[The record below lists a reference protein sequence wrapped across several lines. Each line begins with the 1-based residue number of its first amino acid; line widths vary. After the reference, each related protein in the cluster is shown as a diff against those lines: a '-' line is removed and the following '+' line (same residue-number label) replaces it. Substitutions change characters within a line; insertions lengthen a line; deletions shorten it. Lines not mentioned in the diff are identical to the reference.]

1 MPKLDVLNLEGKSV
15 GSLDLN
21 EAVFGIEPNT
31 QTVFEAVIMQR
42 ASLRQGTHSTKTRTE
57 VRGGGKKPWRQK
69 GTGRART
76 GSIRSPQ
83 WRGGG
88 IVFGPKPRDYK
99 YKLNRKVRRL
109 ALRSALSQHVLDSTL
124 KVVQNLEMAN
134 VKTKEFA
141 NVMNALGLERKT
153 LFVVSN
159 EDEVNNAYLSMRNL
173 NNTMLFTVQDLNT
186 YDIVNADV
194 LVFTEKAAVEAGEV
208 FA

>member
-194 LVFTEKAAVEAGEV
+194 LVFTEKAAIEAGEV

>member
-194 LVFTEKAAVEAGEV
+194 LVFTEKAAFEAGEV

>member
-186 YDIVNADV
+186 YDIVNTDV